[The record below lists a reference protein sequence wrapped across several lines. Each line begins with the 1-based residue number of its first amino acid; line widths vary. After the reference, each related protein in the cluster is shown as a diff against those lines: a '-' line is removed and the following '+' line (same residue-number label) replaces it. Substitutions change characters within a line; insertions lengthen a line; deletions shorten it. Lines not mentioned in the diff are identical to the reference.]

1 MAKDLNKAMLLDYY
15 GDFLTDKQLDIMQ
28 LYYDEDMS
36 LTEIAEHLKI
46 TRQGVRDAIK
56 RSEDTLIDIESKIGL
71 VGKREHL
78 IKTVNHVKDMM
89 NDVSF
94 LMQGNVSA
102 ALEGKLG
109 KIQQALE
116 GLLNGI

>member
-1 MAKDLNKAMLLDYY
+1 MAKNMQMAMLLDYY

-36 LTEIAEHLKI
+36 LTEIAEHLSI

-56 RSEDTLIDIESKIGL
+56 RSEESLAAFEERMGL
-71 VGKREHL
+71 VSKRDNIIKSVEL
-78 IKTVNHVKDMM
+78 IKEMTD
-89 NDVSF
+89 DVTY
-94 LMQGNVSA
+94 LMQGNASA

-109 KIQQALE
+109 KVRKALE
-116 GLLNGI
+116 GLLDGI